1 MSIIRVLYLT
11 ATNIADSFQG
21 RKETFVLGR
30 LYLCMLFSI
39 NPSQRKLTTDTS
51 IDCDTR
57 VPVDC
62 LLYGAL
68 EMHESPEVAII
79 QHGSGVM
86 QVVHNM
92 FENGSKSFIS
102 IPPL

>member
-1 MSIIRVLYLT
+1 MY
-11 ATNIADSFQG
+11 F
-21 RKETFVLGR
+21 
-30 LYLCMLFSI
+30 
-39 NPSQRKLTTDTS
+39 PTDLNS

-68 EMHESPEVAII
+68 EMHESPEVAIL

-86 QVVHNM
+86 QVVHNT
-92 FENGSKSFIS
+92 FENGSKFSSLS
-102 IPPL
+102 IHPASSRI

>member
-1 MSIIRVLYLT
+1 MILSRRT
-11 ATNIADSFQG
+11 
-21 RKETFVLGR
+21 
-30 LYLCMLFSI
+30 
-39 NPSQRKLTTDTS
+39 LTTDTS

-92 FENGSKSFIS
+92 FENGSKSFVL

>member
-1 MSIIRVLYLT
+1 MLINTRGRRQYSHRGINSDVRRPLIIKCLAVLTL
-11 ATNIADSFQG
+11 SS
-21 RKETFVLGR
+21 V
-30 LYLCMLFSI
+30 
-39 NPSQRKLTTDTS
+39 
-51 IDCDTR
+51 DCDTR

-68 EMHESPEVAII
+68 EMHESPEVAIL

-92 FENGSKSFIS
+92 FENGSK
-102 IPPL
+102 

>member
-1 MSIIRVLYLT
+1 
-11 ATNIADSFQG
+11 
-21 RKETFVLGR
+21 
-30 LYLCMLFSI
+30 ML
-39 NPSQRKLTTDTS
+39 R

-68 EMHESPEVAII
+68 EMHESPEVAIL

-86 QVVHNM
+86 QVVHNL
-92 FENGSKSFIS
+92 FEDGSEYLLCL
-102 IPPL
+102 PLRCIL

>member
-1 MSIIRVLYLT
+1 MH
-11 ATNIADSFQG
+11 
-21 RKETFVLGR
+21 
-30 LYLCMLFSI
+30 MLI
-39 NPSQRKLTTDTS
+39 LAS

-68 EMHESPEVAII
+68 ELHESPEVAIL

-86 QVVHNM
+86 QVVNNM
-92 FENGSKSFIS
+92 FENGSKYRAFGF
-102 IPPL
+102 